1 MVSASAPALAYWF
14 HFEVKDCL
22 DAFIIGTTLRLT
34 DYNLIGAPRRS
45 VLSLSWATL
54 LLILST
60 AAMAG
65 SPTSVK
71 INVMDANSRPV
82 AGASVEISRGGQIV
96 SNATSDDHGVASL
109 TLPGGGKYQLKV
121 SRYGYVTSDSSLQ
134 IVEDGSP
141 QQVDLVLNQAALS
154 KQEVEVTD
162 TSLNP
167 TTEVASTPETL
178 SVKQAKATS
187 DRPATLKDA
196 LPLVPG
202 VVRATDGTVQIAGF
216 GETHSALLVNSV
228 NVTDPATGGFGLSIP
243 IDSVE
248 TISVSEMPYLAE
260 YGKFTAG
267 VVAAET
273 KRGGEKWDWSLND
286 PFPDFKIRSRHL
298 QGVRDASP
306 RLNFWGPIIK
316 NKLYFVEGAEYLMYK
331 RDIFT
336 LPYGQNE
343 SKSTAIN
350 SYSQLDWIISD
361 KHTLTTS
368 YHIAPQSIDY
378 AGLNFF
384 NPQSAVPNAD
394 FRESTATI
402 IDRYSIGGGL
412 LTSTFANTN
421 VSSGIVPQGPGAM
434 ILTPGGNLGNYYNR
448 ENRRATRYQWLENWK
463 PRTLHW
469 LGGHALSFGSMMSH
483 SENDGTFSPH
493 PVIVED
499 QQGHV
504 LQRIDF
510 TGNGSFDLSDM
521 EPAVYAQDHWMVNP
535 HLAFDMG
542 LRFESQKITHTFRSA
557 PRVGFVYNP
566 AKWTNTVFRGG
577 FGVFYD
583 SVPLDVYAFNSYP
596 QQTITN
602 YDASGAIINSRT
614 YLNVMDTNDAQNG
627 FDFVH
632 RSLVAGNFAP
642 YSIAGDIEVEQ
653 NFGHLLQLRF
663 KYLQSVAKDQI
674 TIAPHVIG
682 TQGVFLLGSAGTAR
696 SHQFEFISRIGA
708 NSTRQFFFSYVRQY
722 ARGDI
727 NDANSYLGNFPFPV
741 VRQGVYASLPSEI
754 PNRFLLWG
762 TTSLPKR
769 LTFAPKI
776 ELRNGFPYQYTDVY
790 QNYLTPA
797 GLQPRF
803 PRYFS
808 ADISLAKDFD
818 IGKKHTVRLAIAVQ
832 NITNHF
838 NALEVHSNMADP
850 LFGTF
855 MGNYG
860 RRVTLN
866 FDVLK

>member
-1 MVSASAPALAYWF
+1 MRDACKIRLNLNLTAENDIARRRRAFPVLA
-14 HFEVKDCL
+14 C
-22 DAFIIGTTLRLT
+22 
-34 DYNLIGAPRRS
+34 
-45 VLSLSWATL
+45 L
-54 LLILST
+54 LLLLAACTVAT
-60 AAMAG
+60 AE

-71 INVMDANSRPV
+71 INVIDAKSQPV
-82 AGASVEISRGGQIV
+82 PGASVEISRDGQIV
-96 SNATSDDHGVASL
+96 ANATSDDHGVASV
-109 TLPGGGKYQLKV
+109 TVPGGGKYQLKV
-121 SRYGYVTSDSSLQ
+121 SRNGFVTTEATVQVAESST
-134 IVEDGSP
+134 P
-141 QQVDLVLNQAALS
+141 QQVDLVLPQSALS

-162 TSLNP
+162 TSSNP
-167 TTEVASTPETL
+167 TTESASVPQTL
-178 SVKQAKATS
+178 STEQAKATS

-196 LPLVPG
+196 LPLIPG

-243 IDSVE
+243 IDSVQ

-273 KRGGEKWDWSLND
+273 KRGGDKWDWSLND

-306 RLNFWGPIIK
+306 RLNFGGPIVK
-316 NKLYFVEGAEYLMYK
+316 DKLYFEEGAEYLMYK

-350 SYSQLDWIISD
+350 SFTQMDWMISD
-361 KHTLTTS
+361 KHTLTAS

-384 NPQSAVPNAD
+384 NPQSVAPNAD
-394 FRESTATI
+394 FRESTATL

-421 VSSGIVPQGPGAM
+421 VSSGIVPQGPGDMVLA
-434 ILTPGGNLGNYYNR
+434 PGGFSGNYFNQQNR
-448 ENRRATRYQWLENWK
+448 HATRYQWLENWK
-463 PRTLHW
+463 PRTLHFH
-469 LGGHALSFGSMMSH
+469 GDHALSFGTLMSH
-483 SENDGTFSPH
+483 SENDGEFRPH
-493 PVIVED
+493 PVVIQD
-499 QQGHV
+499 NQGHV

-510 TGNGSFDLSDM
+510 TGNGSFDLSDT
-521 EPAVYAQDHWMVNP
+521 EPAIYAQDHWMMNP
-535 HLAFDMG
+535 HLAFDLG
-542 LRFESQKITHTFRSA
+542 WRLESQKITHTFRNA
-557 PRVGFVYNP
+557 PRVGFVFNP
-566 AKWTNTVFRGG
+566 PKWTNTVFRGG
-577 FGVFYD
+577 VGVFYD
-583 SVPLDVYAFNSYP
+583 SVPLDVYAFSSYP
-596 QQTITN
+596 QQTITT
-602 YDASGAIINSRT
+602 YDATGAIVDTRS
-614 YLNVMDTNDAQNG
+614 YLNVIETNGTQNG

-642 YSIAGDIEVEQ
+642 YSIAGNIEVEQ
-653 NFGHLLQLRF
+653 TFGHFLQLRF
-663 KYLQSVAKDQI
+663 KYLQSVAKDKI
-674 TIAPHVIG
+674 TITPQTAG
-682 TQGVFLLGSAGTAR
+682 AQNVFLLGSAGSAR
-696 SHQFEFISRIGA
+696 SHQFEFISRIG
-708 NSTRQFFFSYVRQY
+708 STPTRQFFFSYVRQY

-741 VRQGVYASLPSEI
+741 VRQNVVASLPSEI

-769 LTFAPKI
+769 MTFAPKI
-776 ELRNGFPYQYTDVY
+776 ELRNGFPYQYTDLY
-790 QNYLTPA
+790 QNYVTPVGA
-797 GLQPRF
+797 QARF

-818 IGKKHTVRLAIAVQ
+818 IGKKHTVRLALAVQ

-838 NALEVHSNMADP
+838 NALEVHNNIADP

-866 FDVLK
+866 FDFLH